1 MVDRMTTVSTWASS
15 LVATNRRGKCG
26 AVGRRAVLISLLL
39 ATLVGGALAC
49 PASFAAGRWS
59 APSLVGSD
67 PTTLA
72 VLPDLDF
79 SLATD
84 GTGLIRF
91 RAQGYALEH
100 GGLGKGYA
108 ISDQLMV
115 ESEAVAH
122 GRLVALGP
130 ARCGPG
136 PADRCNAVGV
146 ASLGTSLGKVRF
158 FGEYVG
164 QKGALAIGR
173 GGRVLALVYTGRA
186 LRLWSVDLGHLRGR
200 FAVIRRGSAIRD
212 PAIAVNDRGDL
223 LVAWWDGK
231 NVYARFRPRGA
242 PFGEARRVGPAYG
255 QPRIRLALDRRGR
268 ALAGW
273 TSESV
278 AEGESDGADQVVA
291 YARSQGRFQAPQALE
306 RMRGWTTRPI
316 HGAALQVGFSS
327 RGQGFALW
335 TGRSQRRFVVRAA
348 VLAAGRFGKV
358 QQLSDPRIDSQ
369 VDSLSFGGDDALAVW
384 SAQPRRVPD
393 HAAIM
398 AAVRGAGHSKFTKP
412 EVVSPD
418 TGQGPYAAE
427 PDIGYDSPLARG
439 AIDITNARAY
449 VVWSYG
455 NHNCDYSTRTL
466 AGPTSHPRKN

>member
-1 MVDRMTTVSTWASS
+1 M
-15 LVATNRRGKCG
+15 
-26 AVGRRAVLISLLL
+26 GRRAGLRRDRVLISLVF

-59 APSLVGSD
+59 APSLVASD

-91 RAQGYALEH
+91 GAQGYALEH
-100 GGLGKGYA
+100 GGLGKGHT
-108 ISDQLMV
+108 ISSQLEV
-115 ESEAVAH
+115 ESEAVTH
-122 GRLVALGP
+122 GRLVALGR

-136 PADRCNAVGV
+136 PADLCYAIG
-146 ASLGTSLGKVRF
+146 SGPLSTGLGKIRF
-158 FGEYVG
+158 LGGDVGER
-164 QKGALAIGR
+164 GALAIGR
-173 GGRVLALVYTGRA
+173 GGRVLALVDTGRA
-186 LRLWSVDLGHLRGR
+186 LRLWSGDLGHLRGR
-200 FAVIRRGSAIRD
+200 FAVIRRGPAIRD

-231 NVYARFRPRGA
+231 SVYERFRPRGA
-242 PFGEARRVGPAYG
+242 PFGQVRRIGRAYG
-255 QPRIRLALDRRGR
+255 HPRIRLALDRSGR

-278 AEGESDGADQVVA
+278 FEGESEGADQVVA
-291 YARSQGRFQAPQALE
+291 YAKSPGRFQAPQTLE
-306 RMRGWTTRPI
+306 RLRGWTTRPI
-316 HGAALQVGFSS
+316 YGAALEVGFSS
-327 RGQGFALW
+327 RGQGLAVW
-335 TGRSQRRFVVRAA
+335 TGRSQRRLVVRAA
-348 VLAAGRFGKV
+348 VLAAGRFGEV
-358 QQLSDPRIDSQ
+358 QQLSDPRVDSQ
-369 VDSLSFGGDDALAVW
+369 LDSLSFGSDNALAVW

-398 AAVRGAGHSKFTKP
+398 AAVRGAGRSKFTKP

-418 TGQGPYAAE
+418 TGQGLYAEE

-439 AIDITNARAY
+439 AIDTTNARAY

-455 NHNCDYSTRTL
+455 NHNCGYSTRTL
-466 AGPTSHPRKN
+466 AGPKGHPRKNS